1 MVKNFRI
8 LFVIVLLLPVSCQKR
23 EERLRTER
31 TAGLVRELLTKLD
44 STDYFASKPS
54 DGAKVI
60 TIHIQNPFGK
70 K

>member
-8 LFVIVLLLPVSCQKR
+8 LFVIVLLLSVSCQKI

-44 STDYFASKPS
+44 STDVYAARKEAYIEALKTQL
-54 DGAKVI
+54 GGG
-60 TIHIQNPFGK
+60 QY
-70 K
+70 